1 MRNFVFKILVGGDG
15 AVGKTTLLRKYVDG
29 TFDESSIATV
39 GVDFF
44 IKQVVYEN
52 VGSCTLQIW
61 DLGGQE
67 RFRHLLESF
76 IMGAKGALLLF
87 DLTSMPKIDKIL
99 NWVNIV
105 RMHDFDLPILLV
117 GTKLDLEEFIAVDDE
132 SAQSIK
138 NAFNM
143 IEYIKTSSKTGVN
156 VERVFDV
163 IVEKL
168 MEKKM
173 FASKADLLKE
183 ALREYLERHKDE
195 IDVTTFDIVESR
207 LILEKERILE
217 KTREDELLEWAEKLR
232 T

>member
-1 MRNFVFKILVGGDG
+1 MKNFVFKILVGGDG

-87 DLTSMPKIDKIL
+87 DLTSMPKIDHIL

-138 NAFNM
+138 NTFNM
-143 IEYIKTSSKTGVN
+143 IDYIKTSSKTGVN
-156 VERVFDV
+156 IELVFDR

-168 MEKKM
+168 MEK
-173 FASKADLLKE
+173 SK
-183 ALREYLERHKDE
+183 Y
-195 IDVTTFDIVESR
+195 
-207 LILEKERILE
+207 
-217 KTREDELLEWAEKLR
+217 
-232 T
+232 

>member
-44 IKQVVYEN
+44 IKQVIYEN

-87 DLTSMPKIDKIL
+87 DLTTMPKIDNIL
-99 NWVNIV
+99 NWVNMV
-105 RMHDFDLPILLV
+105 RMHDLNLPIILV
-117 GTKLDLEEFIAVDDE
+117 GTKLDLEELIAVDDE
-132 SAQSIK
+132 SAEALK

-143 IEYIKTSSKTGVN
+143 VEYVKTSSKTGTN
-156 VERVFDV
+156 VELVFDLM
-163 IVEKL
+163 VEEL
-168 MEKKM
+168 MKK
-173 FASKADLLKE
+173 SK
-183 ALREYLERHKDE
+183 Y
-195 IDVTTFDIVESR
+195 
-207 LILEKERILE
+207 
-217 KTREDELLEWAEKLR
+217 
-232 T
+232 

>member
-1 MRNFVFKILVGGDG
+1 MKNFVFKILVGGDG

-168 MEKKM
+168 MEK
-173 FASKADLLKE
+173 SK
-183 ALREYLERHKDE
+183 Y
-195 IDVTTFDIVESR
+195 
-207 LILEKERILE
+207 
-217 KTREDELLEWAEKLR
+217 
-232 T
+232 

>member
-1 MRNFVFKILVGGDG
+1 MRNFVFKIIVGGNG

-52 VGSCTLQIW
+52 IGTCTLQIW

-87 DLTSMPKIDKIL
+87 DLTSLPKIDHLL

-105 RMHDFDLPILLV
+105 RMHDFDLPIILV

-132 SAQSIK
+132 SANSIK
-138 NAFNM
+138 NTFNM
-143 IEYIKTSSKTGVN
+143 LDYLKTSSKTG
-156 VERVFDV
+156 
-163 IVEKL
+163 
-168 MEKKM
+168 
-173 FASKADLLKE
+173 
-183 ALREYLERHKDE
+183 
-195 IDVTTFDIVESR
+195 IDV
-207 LILEKERILE
+207 K
-217 KTREDELLEWAEKLR
+217 
-232 T
+232 

>member
-1 MRNFVFKILVGGDG
+1 MRNFVFKILVGGNG
-15 AVGKTTLLRKYVDG
+15 AAGKTTLLRKYVDG

-44 IKQVVYEN
+44 IKHVIYEN

-87 DLTSMPKIDKIL
+87 DLTKMPKIDHIL

-117 GTKLDLEEFIAVDDE
+117 GTKLDLEEYIAVDDE
-132 SAQSIK
+132 TAKSIK
-138 NAFNM
+138 NTFNM
-143 IEYIKTSSKTGVN
+143 IDYIKTSSKTGDN
-156 VERVFDV
+156 VELVFD
-163 IVEKL
+163 L
-168 MEKKM
+168 MVQELMKKC
-173 FASKADLLKE
+173 K
-183 ALREYLERHKDE
+183 Y
-195 IDVTTFDIVESR
+195 
-207 LILEKERILE
+207 
-217 KTREDELLEWAEKLR
+217 
-232 T
+232 

>member
-1 MRNFVFKILVGGDG
+1 MKNFVFKILVGGDG

-29 TFDESSIATV
+29 KFDESSIATV

-44 IKQVVYEN
+44 IKQVIYEN

-87 DLTSMPKIDKIL
+87 DLTRMPKIDDIL

-105 RMHDFDLPILLV
+105 RMHDFNLPIILV
-117 GTKLDLEEFIAVDDE
+117 GTKLDLEDFIAVDDE
-132 SAQSIK
+132 SAKSIK

-143 IEYIKTSSKTGVN
+143 IEYVKTSSKNGTN
-156 VERVFDV
+156 VELVFNL
-163 IVEKL
+163 IVEEL
-168 MEKKM
+168 IKK
-173 FASKADLLKE
+173 SK
-183 ALREYLERHKDE
+183 Y
-195 IDVTTFDIVESR
+195 
-207 LILEKERILE
+207 
-217 KTREDELLEWAEKLR
+217 
-232 T
+232 

>member
-87 DLTSMPKIDKIL
+87 DLTRMPKIENIL

-105 RMHDFDLPILLV
+105 RMHDFNLPILLV
-117 GTKLDLEEFIAVDDE
+117 GTKLDLEDFIAVDDE
-132 SAQSIK
+132 SAQSIR

-143 IEYIKTSSKTGVN
+143 IDYVKTSSKTGAN
-156 VERVFDV
+156 IELVFDL

-168 MEKKM
+168 MEK
-173 FASKADLLKE
+173 SK
-183 ALREYLERHKDE
+183 Y
-195 IDVTTFDIVESR
+195 
-207 LILEKERILE
+207 
-217 KTREDELLEWAEKLR
+217 
-232 T
+232 

>member
-29 TFDESSIATV
+29 KFDESSIATI

-44 IKQVVYEN
+44 IKQIIYEN

-87 DLTSMPKIDKIL
+87 DLTKMPKIENIL
-99 NWVNIV
+99 NWVNII

-117 GTKLDLEEFIAVDDE
+117 GTKLDLEEFVAVDDE
-132 SAQSIK
+132 SANGIK
-138 NAFNM
+138 NTFNM
-143 IEYIKTSSKTGVN
+143 IEYVKTSSKTGTN
-156 VERVFDV
+156 VEFVFD
-163 IVEKL
+163 L
-168 MEKKM
+168 MVKELMKK
-173 FASKADLLKE
+173 SK
-183 ALREYLERHKDE
+183 Y
-195 IDVTTFDIVESR
+195 
-207 LILEKERILE
+207 
-217 KTREDELLEWAEKLR
+217 
-232 T
+232 